1 MRQGQNSKRSR
12 GRGRKPQNS
21 ANRSYESNGPDVK
34 IRGTAAHV
42 CEKYQQ
48 LARDA
53 LSAGDRVTAENYF
66 QHAEHYYRLLMA
78 AQAGQEPNRQTANLG
93 YRPNDEE
100 EEEFDSSNENAD
112 KSGDNGEAESA
123 RADAQSED
131 AGKEKKSAANGED
144 DSQPRRRQNRR
155 RRPRADAKDGAG
167 DGNGAD
173 KSGGESGSDAAP
185 AKSEAAKSGGAKP
198 EGKSDSK
205 VDADGAAA

>member
-53 LSAGDRVTAENYF
+53 LSSGDRVTAENYF

-100 EEEFDSSNENAD
+100 EEEFDSSNENAEKGND
-112 KSGDNGEAESA
+112 SSEAASGN
-123 RADAQSED
+123 ADGQAED
-131 AGKEKKSAANGED
+131 AGKEKKSSSANGED
-144 DSQPRRRQNRR
+144 EAQPRRRQNRR
-155 RRPRADAKDGAG
+155 RRPRAEARDGG
-167 DGNGAD
+167 EGNGAEKAD
-173 KSGGESGSDAAP
+173 GGADAAP
-185 AKSEAAKSGGAKP
+185 AKADSG
-198 EGKSDSK
+198 SDTK

>member
-53 LSAGDRVTAENYF
+53 ISAGDRVTAENYF

-78 AQAGQEPNRQTANLG
+78 AQNGQEPNRQTANLG

-100 EEEFDSSNENAD
+100 EEELESANESAENNGASGASNGKAD
-112 KSGDNGEAESA
+112 GQDEEAEKK
-123 RADAQSED
+123 D
-131 AGKEKKSAANGED
+131 KKSAASSGSD
-144 DSQPRRRQNRR
+144 DEQQPRRRQNRR
-155 RRPRADAKDGAG
+155 RRPRAEAREG
-167 DGNGAD
+167 DGAD
-173 KSGGESGSDAAP
+173 KSSGNEGSDDEGG
-185 AKSEAAKSGGAKP
+185 KSE
-198 EGKSDSK
+198 SDSDAN
-205 VDADGAAA
+205 VSADGAAA